1 MQDDLGFKFRCNGP
15 PMMSAGWNSNFWA
28 LAILCY
34 LSWRLQNFPVFFRIK
49 RKFNWVSRL
58 IASVLKWNAKQML
71 SRMRIYSL
79 LSSMFP
85 VPLASVSAGKNNQRE
100 MVIQPSPIIN
110 CTFHERSSKVVKI
123 CGDCEIKFV
132 DSVVVM
138 EIYEMSSSMYMKR
151 NSEKKISAQSTDFH
165 RLFVSI
171 IERTHWSDHLKS
183 LHRLIAEIRE
193 VFSCQN
199 ADTKKVAHFVL
210 FHKYYRLILVI
221 DICDLEERFSGAN
234 HCPSQILTN
243 WIGKGKRSY
252 TSIPLC
258 QLFL

>member
-71 SRMRIYSL
+71 SKMRIYSL

-132 DSVVVM
+132 DCVVVM
-138 EIYEMSSSMYMKR
+138 EIYEWVHR
-151 NSEKKISAQSTDFH
+151 CTWREIQRKKLAP
-165 RLFVSI
+165 RA
-171 IERTHWSDHLKS
+171 
-183 LHRLIAEIRE
+183 LIFI
-193 VFSCQN
+193 VYSF
-199 ADTKKVAHFVL
+199 
-210 FHKYYRLILVI
+210 
-221 DICDLEERFSGAN
+221 
-234 HCPSQILTN
+234 
-243 WIGKGKRSY
+243 RS
-252 TSIPLC
+252 
-258 QLFL
+258 